1 MLSPMSSSAAWPT
14 GLLALGTLFHAIY
27 VLSIFDIYFKSPV
40 VHNIPTIEVLHASYP
55 PPAKRLVIFIA
66 DGCRAD
72 KFFEANDSYAVFAHN
87 RLKDANLS
95 SLVHSPYASHEDPT
109 RAPFLRHAIKH
120 WGSWGVSHTGVPTES
135 RPGHVA
141 MFAGMYE
148 DVSAV
153 TRGWH
158 ENPVDFDSIFNQSSH
173 AWLYGSPDIVPMFAK
188 NVEHAHEKHYSS
200 AEEDFAK
207 DATVLDTW
215 VYRKFEALLDEAR
228 TNRTLY
234 DQLHSNK
241 VLFFFHFLGIDTN
254 GHAHRPH
261 SHEYLANVALVDRL
275 VEGIHTMLEGPSSL
289 TTRRLIYADF
299 FKDNQTSY
307 IFSADH
313 GMSHQGSHGD
323 GAPANTR
330 TPLVVWGAGVQPP
343 TTAAVATEDKGGFH
357 MDVPSHSH
365 NQVFAQLDAHV
376 TQEADALREWNLESL
391 VRKDVLQADIAP
403 LAAALLGL
411 PYPRNSVGVLP
422 FSYLQQGLY
431 RARAVAFNAQSL
443 YTHAAMKQREKREAT
458 FPLFFRAFPPL
469 DDCPALLATIE
480 RAFGAKAYAD
490 IESLSQKIIGD
501 ALAGLRHFQRYDWLL
516 LMSIITLGYVGWML
530 VLYVAV
536 AQWPFSVASLVR
548 LPNGSFDTGVIVWV
562 GVGSVSM
569 FVYNHSATP
578 MYYLY
583 LVFPLVFWRFLF
595 REYAVFMSQPRLGL
609 GVLVLVAISIELIV
623 WGYSVR
629 SVFSALCL
637 VVGLY
642 PNIASGYD
650 GATARLW
657 LGGCLLLSIFPLV
670 PVDYGDDLNLVLAG
684 GSLWLVLGVVLYWQC
699 YPLIHGSSLIFIL
712 AALVSLVGTMNAIAA
727 KDGSAAVGWIYSNWI
742 IAVGSFGSLFV
753 IPHQTLQYRLMQ
765 IMLAVSP
772 FFLLLSISYE
782 VFFYAFF
789 CLTLLLWIRLEN
801 KSSKPS
807 STASFTSGVSAEDVR
822 LALWYLVFFKLSF
835 FATGNIASMS
845 SFEISSTFR
854 FVTVFNPFIMGGLLV
869 LKILLPMV
877 IVTCAFHVLLTLRGR
892 HPNRLFLLVV
902 LLSDILALHFF
913 FLVRDEG
920 SWKEIG
926 NSISIFG
933 IVNIKMVFIPLLLA
947 LAKACFQDAKSTSDL
962 HID

>member
-1 MLSPMSSSAAWPT
+1 MKAGRSSWPT
-14 GLLALGTLFHAIY
+14 GLLVLGTLFHAIY

-40 VHNIPTIEVLHASYP
+40 VHNIPTVEVLHASYP

-72 KFFEANDSYAVFAHN
+72 KFFEANDSFAVFAHS
-87 RLKDANLS
+87 RLTEANLS
-95 SLVHSPYASHEDPT
+95 SLIPSRYTDEPT
-109 RAPFLRHAIKH
+109 RAPFLRHVIKD

-158 ENPVDFDSIFNQSSH
+158 ENPVDFDSIFNQSTHS
-173 AWLYGSPDIVPMFAK
+173 WLYGSPDIVPMFAK

-200 AEEDFAK
+200 SEEDFAK
-207 DATVLDTW
+207 DGSALDTW
-215 VYRKFEALLDEAR
+215 VYFKVKSLIDEAR
-228 TNRTLY
+228 NNRTLY
-234 DQLHSNK
+234 DRLHSNQ

-261 SHEYLANVALVDRL
+261 SREYIANVALVDRL
-275 VEGIHTMLEGPSSL
+275 VEGIHNMLE
-289 TTRRLIYADF
+289 DF
-299 FKDNQTSY
+299 FKDDKTAY

-323 GAPANTR
+323 GAPSNTR

-343 TTAAVATEDKGGFH
+343 TKATVDDKFH
-357 MDVPSHSH
+357 FDVPSHSH
-365 NQVFAQLDAHV
+365 DQVFAQLHAHKI
-376 TQEADALREWNLESL
+376 QEAAALKDWHLSSF

-431 RARAVAFNAQSL
+431 RARAVAFNAQAL
-443 YTHAAMKQREKREAT
+443 FLHAKMKQTEKQEAT
-458 FPLFFRAFPPL
+458 WSIFFRPFPRL
-469 DDCPALLATIE
+469 DEVPSLLATVE
-480 RAFGAKAYAD
+480 RSFGAKAYGE
-490 IESLSQKIIGD
+490 IEALSQQIIRD

-516 LMSIITLGYVGWML
+516 LMSIIALGYVGWML

-536 AQWPFSVASLVR
+536 AQWPFSVTSLFVHR
-548 LPNGSFDTGVIVWV
+548 GQVDRPAILTIVV
-562 GVGSVSM
+562 G
-569 FVYNHSATP
+569 FVAMYLYNHSATP

-583 LVFPLVFWRFLF
+583 LVFPLVFWRYLI
-595 REYAVFMSQPRLGL
+595 RESHLLVSQSHLGF
-609 GVLVLVAISIELIV
+609 GVIILVAISVELIV
-623 WGYSVR
+623 FGYSTR

-637 VVGLY
+637 VVGIY
-642 PNIASGYD
+642 PNLVAIYNTG
-650 GATARLW
+650 TARLW
-657 LGGCLLLSIFPLV
+657 LGGCTLLAIFPVV
-670 PVDYGDDLNLVLAG
+670 PVDYGDDLTLVLAG
-684 GSLWLVLGVVLYWQC
+684 GAIWLLLGFIIWWQC
-699 YPLIHGSSLIFIL
+699 YPMIHGISLLFIL
-712 AALVSLVGTMNAIAA
+712 ASFGSLVGTMQALSQPGTNPAF
-727 KDGSAAVGWIYSNWI
+727 WIYLNWVL
-742 IAVGSFGSLFV
+742 ACGSFASLAWT
-753 IPHQTLQYRLMQ
+753 PSQSYQYRLIQ

-772 FFLLLSISYE
+772 FFFLLCISYE
-782 VFFYAFF
+782 MFFYAIF
-789 CLTLLLWIRLEN
+789 CLTLLLWIRLEG
-801 KSSKPS
+801 SSTSKP
-807 STASFTSGVSAEDVR
+807 AHQSGVNAEDVR
-822 LALWYLVFFKLSF
+822 LALWYLIFFKLSF

-854 FVTVFNPFIMGGLLV
+854 FVTVFDPFVMGALLV
-869 LKILLPMV
+869 FKILLPMV
-877 IVTCAFHVLLTLRGR
+877 IVTCAFHVLLTLRG
-892 HPNRLFLLVV
+892 HQPNRLFLLVV

-913 FLVRDEG
+913 FLVKDEG

-933 IVNIKMVFIPLLLA
+933 IVNIKMVFIPLLL
-947 LAKACFQDAKSTSDL
+947 LVAKMGFRQVPPPVFHLD
-962 HID
+962 